1 MVPVKRDVHSKS
13 RFSRALLTPRFAGVK
28 GYFLAFLAV
37 VAAFAV
43 RLVLE
48 GFLDDRAV
56 LILFAPA
63 ILAASIAGGL
73 GPGLAAVVFSLPFS
87 FYLAG
92 PLVVGFANGA
102 ELLVFAVVGFAI
114 AWMGE
119 TLRASRVIDETDKV
133 LGARE
138 AHLRSILDTVT
149 DATVV
154 IESNGTIVSF
164 NAAACASSAIR
175 KQR

>member
-1 MVPVKRDVHSKS
+1 MPKS
-13 RFSRALLTPRFAGVK
+13 RFSRALLTPRFEGAK

-92 PLVVGFANGA
+92 PQ
-102 ELLVFAVVGFAI
+102 AVAI
-114 AWMGE
+114 CQHVPNFWF
-119 TLRASRVIDETDKV
+119 
-133 LGARE
+133 
-138 AHLRSILDTVT
+138 LRSLGLPSPGWVKRSI
-149 DATVV
+149 AP
-154 IESNGTIVSF
+154 
-164 NAAACASSAIR
+164 AA
-175 KQR
+175 